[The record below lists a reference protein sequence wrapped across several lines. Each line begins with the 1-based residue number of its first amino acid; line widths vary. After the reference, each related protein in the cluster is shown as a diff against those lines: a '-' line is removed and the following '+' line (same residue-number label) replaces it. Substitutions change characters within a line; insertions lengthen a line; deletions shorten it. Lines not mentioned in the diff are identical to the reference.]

1 MCAAGYY
8 GGGHDIWEVPKDDI
22 QHFFQAGYAATIV
35 YAPMALTV
43 KLALVTLIIRVFGS
57 VHKKT
62 RIGLYLFVAMLVGYY
77 GSGIFIKIFVC
88 RPIPTY
94 WTGPRDNCLDESA
107 IIMADSIISVISDL
121 VILLAPTPLTWSL
134 QLPVRK
140 RLRVIG
146 ILCAGGVATAFS
158 VYRLGM
164 ILTEGSSS
172 NSTIVF
178 IKVILSGNAEI
189 GIGLICT
196 CLPAISA
203 WFARRQR
210 GTDYYGQAS
219 RTGQGGTMRG
229 EIMMTRTFQIQE
241 GQKSV
246 SYDEDDGSKLGADDA
261 VLISNIQ
268 ANPQSRADSTRRS
281 SSL

>member
-1 MCAAGYY
+1 M
-8 GGGHDIWEVPKDDI
+8 PKEDI

-43 KLALVTLIIRVFGS
+43 KLALVTLIIRVFGT

-62 RIGLYLFVAMLVGYY
+62 RIGLYVFVAMIVGYY
-77 GSGIFIKIFVC
+77 GSGLFIKIFVC

-107 IIMADSIISVISDL
+107 IIMADSVISVISDL

-164 ILTEGSSS
+164 ILSEGHSP

-189 GIGLICT
+189 GIGLICA
-196 CLPAISA
+196 CLPAVSA
-203 WFARRQR
+203 YFARRKR
-210 GTDYYGQAS
+210 GTDYYGGPS
-219 RTGQGGTMRG
+219 RTGGLDDTLRG
-229 EIMMTRTFQIQE
+229 EIMMTRTFQVHT
-241 GQKSV
+241 GPKSV
-246 SYDEDDGSKLGADDA
+246 SYDEDDGSKMGADDA